1 MELIRFQMSIHNL
14 IKIMKQ
20 FENRASCH
28 FNIDCVPWLKGPPVG
43 GADEMH
49 IYSTISESQE
59 RRLRI

>member
-14 IKIMKQ
+14 IKIMRQ

-28 FNIDCVPWLKGPPVG
+28 FNIDCVLCLKGPPVG
-43 GADEMH
+43 GVDEMH
-49 IYSTISESQE
+49 IYSTISEAQE

>member
-1 MELIRFQMSIHNL
+1 MSIHNL
-14 IKIMKQ
+14 IKIMRQ

-28 FNIDCVPWLKGPPVG
+28 FNIDCAPWLKGPPVG

-59 RRLRI
+59 RRSRI